1 MADGS
6 KLDEKDRFDAI
17 VLTASLPV
25 YDERF
30 ERALRTGGRLFVIV
44 GEPPAMEARLVR
56 RVGADA
62 WERTSLFETVV
73 APLLNA
79 PRRERFRF

>member
-1 MADGS
+1 
-6 KLDEKDRFDAI
+6 
-17 VLTASLPV
+17 
-25 YDERF
+25 
-30 ERALRTGGRLFVIV
+30 
-44 GEPPAMEARLVR
+44 MEARLVR
-56 RVGADA
+56 RVAADA